1 MPEMSMGIELRK
13 IGPELI
19 LAGWVL
25 LLLPLGSFLPAVR
38 KGLTTWMAL
47 IGLAAAG
54 AVSVAMLGWPAQMA
68 FMDTYAI
75 DPFAVFFKLFAIVAT
90 ALVLLATHSYFR
102 NSPHIGVVPA
112 ALVLTCLGILGLAA
126 SQDLALIALF
136 LQLVTVGSY
145 ILVGI
150 AKDDWRATE
159 GALKL
164 FLFSAAAGA
173 VMLYGMSILYGLTGT
188 LQLPEI
194 ATRLPGAPVVA
205 VLAALGFMLA
215 GYGFKITLVPFHMW
229 APDTYQGAPTP
240 IAGYL
245 AVGPKAAGL
254 AVLLRTLVVAFP
266 DGLAGWPE
274 LIAVLAALTMTVGN
288 LFALRQTSAK
298 RLLAYSSIGQA
309 GYLLVGVAAAGRD
322 ALAVPGML
330 VYLAVYL
337 FMNLGAFLAVDAI
350 ERQIGTDEI
359 AQFNGLGRQ
368 LPWAS
373 AALALGLLSLAG
385 FPPLGGFVGKTM
397 LFGAALG
404 AGWIWLAVVM
414 GINVA
419 ISLFPYARVLEPLY
433 LRSAV
438 HVRAETEPAALRLAL
453 LALSVGTVASGV
465 LPQPWVALASR
476 ATEMFLGAM
485 AR

>member
-1 MPEMSMGIELRK
+1 MTGSVDADGRARP
-13 IGPELI
+13 
-19 LAGWVL
+19 GW
-25 LLLPLGSFLPAVR
+25 
-38 KGLTTWMAL
+38 
-47 IGLAAAG
+47 
-54 AVSVAMLGWPAQMA
+54 
-68 FMDTYAI
+68 
-75 DPFAVFFKLFAIVAT
+75 
-90 ALVLLATHSYFR
+90 LV
-102 NSPHIGVVPA
+102 
-112 ALVLTCLGILGLAA
+112 
-126 SQDLALIALF
+126 
-136 LQLVTVGSY
+136 
-145 ILVGI
+145 
-150 AKDDWRATE
+150 WRATPHRYLAVDGGS
-159 GALKL
+159 GADL
-164 FLFSAAAGA
+164 
-173 VMLYGMSILYGLTGT
+173 
-188 LQLPEI
+188 
-194 ATRLPGAPVVA
+194 
-205 VLAALGFMLA
+205 LAALAERDPWLQPVASPRHADLLIVVEPISRALA
-215 GYGFKITLVPFHMW
+215 PALLELARALPRPARVLVVNGAGADRVAQPGLVDTTDLFPGARRVAASVQKIHAAALDPAAWPPLTIGETLTV
-229 APDTYQGAPTP
+229 APDTVALPLKRDRELATE
-240 IAGYL
+240 L
-245 AVGPKAAGL
+245 AVLSLGPVQPFTAGPLRLVLICDGEQVLSAQLESGYARRGIAEAMRAADWPTAAGL

-322 ALAVPGML
+322 TLAVPGML

-433 LRSAV
+433 LRAAIP
-438 HVRAETEPAALRLAL
+438 VRADAAPAALRLAL

-476 ATEMFLGAM
+476 ATEMFLGAV